1 MTQYAVFLGCNIPAR
16 VKQYENAT
24 RAVLA
29 HLDIELVDFKEFM
42 CCGYPLRNLD
52 EEAFLTSAAY
62 NLALAEKAGMDML
75 VLCKCGFGTFKEAEH
90 RLKENTSLRDRVNR
104 TLEKKKLSYE
114 GNRTTKHLLSVL
126 YHDVGIDTLKKK
138 RTRVFKDLKI
148 AVHYGCHALRP
159 STLTQFDNPVAPTI
173 FDDLVEV
180 TGAKS
185 VDWASKLECC
195 GGPLLG
201 TNDDVSLH
209 LTGQKLED
217 GKKAG
222 AQFLCTACPYCHIQF
237 DGVQKNAFSLE
248 KYGKPLPPILYP
260 QLLGLSLGLDQRL
273 LGLELNELNIGGVVG
288 LIHEE

>member
-1 MTQYAVFLGCNIPAR
+1 MAPYAVFLGCNIPAR
-16 VKQYENAT
+16 VKQYEDAT

-29 HLDIELVDFKEFM
+29 HLDVQLVDFKEFM

-52 EEAFLTSAAY
+52 EEAYLTSAAY
-62 NLALAEKAGMDML
+62 NLALAEKSGMDLL

-90 RLKENTSLRDRVNR
+90 RLKENTSLRNAVNR
-104 TLEKKKLSYE
+104 TLKDKGLSYE
-114 GNRTTKHLLSVL
+114 GHITAKHLLSVL
-126 YHDVGIDTLKKK
+126 YHDVGIDALKKK
-138 RTRVFKDLKI
+138 RRKVFKDLKI

-159 STLTQFDNPVAPTI
+159 SALTQFDNPVAPTI

-201 TNDDVSLH
+201 TNDDVSLR
-209 LTGQKLED
+209 LTARKLED

-222 AQFLCTACPYCHIQF
+222 AQYLCTACPYCHIQF

-248 KYGKPLPPILYP
+248 NNGKPLPPILYP
-260 QLLGLSLGLDQRL
+260 QLLGLSLGLDQRH
-273 LGLELNELNIGGVVG
+273 LGLELNQLNIKDVLG
-288 LIHEE
+288 LLTEE